1 MTSKK
6 IATPTTT
13 PAIVPPGILAGGVG
27 DNVDVGEAVAAAA
40 DPFEAELEAE
50 LEAVIEAEV
59 DAAAE
64 PALKRVFRVPDVVGV
79 VVVANTDRRLIP
91 SLLSQIKYVTG
102 AVSLRPVARYRVVH
116 VGQSE
121 VHSWLKTELFPPTS
135 QFPEQMV
142 YSDCP
147 VCGAQAPY
155 CPEVDHTEPSPQV
168 LISHAAPLAVV
179 YQPTIVS

>member
-1 MTSKK
+1 MASKK
-6 IATPTTT
+6 TATPTTI

-50 LEAVIEAEV
+50 LEAEVEAGV
-59 DAAAE
+59 DATAG
-64 PALKRVFRVPDVVGV
+64 PALKRVFWVPDVVGV

-121 VHSWLKTELFPPTS
+121 VLEESKIST
-135 QFPEQMV
+135 
-142 YSDCP
+142 
-147 VCGAQAPY
+147 QA
-155 CPEVDHTEPSPQV
+155 
-168 LISHAAPLAVV
+168 
-179 YQPTIVS
+179 

>member
-1 MTSKK
+1 MTNKK
-6 IATPTTT
+6 IVIPTTI
-13 PAIVPPGILAGGVG
+13 PAIVPPGILVGGVS
-27 DNVDVGEAVAAAA
+27 DNVDVDEAVAAAA

-50 LEAVIEAEV
+50 LEAEVEAEA

-121 VHSWLKTELFPPTS
+121 VLEELK
-135 QFPEQMV
+135 
-142 YSDCP
+142 
-147 VCGAQAPY
+147 
-155 CPEVDHTEPSPQV
+155 
-168 LISHAAPLAVV
+168 IS
-179 YQPTIVS
+179 T

>member
-6 IATPTTT
+6 IATPTTI

-27 DNVDVGEAVAAAA
+27 DDVDVGEVVAAAA

-50 LEAVIEAEV
+50 VEAGV

-64 PALKRVFRVPDVVGV
+64 PALKRVFWVPDVVGV

-121 VHSWLKTELFPPTS
+121 VLEESKIST
-135 QFPEQMV
+135 
-142 YSDCP
+142 
-147 VCGAQAPY
+147 
-155 CPEVDHTEPSPQV
+155 QV
-168 LISHAAPLAVV
+168 
-179 YQPTIVS
+179 

>member
-50 LEAVIEAEV
+50 PEAELEAELEAVIEAEV

-64 PALKRVFRVPDVVGV
+64 PALKRVFWVPDVVGV

-91 SLLSQIKYVTG
+91 SPLSHIKYVTG

-121 VHSWLKTELFPPTS
+121 VLEELK
-135 QFPEQMV
+135 
-142 YSDCP
+142 
-147 VCGAQAPY
+147 
-155 CPEVDHTEPSPQV
+155 
-168 LISHAAPLAVV
+168 IS
-179 YQPTIVS
+179 T

>member
-13 PAIVPPGILAGGVG
+13 PAIIPPGILAGGVG

-40 DPFEAELEAE
+40 DPFEAELEA
-50 LEAVIEAEV
+50 VIEAEV
-59 DAAAE
+59 DVAAE
-64 PALKRVFRVPDVVGV
+64 PALKRVFWVPDVVGV

-121 VHSWLKTELFPPTS
+121 VLEELKIST
-135 QFPEQMV
+135 
-142 YSDCP
+142 
-147 VCGAQAPY
+147 QA
-155 CPEVDHTEPSPQV
+155 
-168 LISHAAPLAVV
+168 
-179 YQPTIVS
+179 